1 MCVYIAIV
9 YASNE
14 QLEIDIKNTLHH
26 TTKHVKY
33 LNLTKAV
40 YDLNT
45 ENDQKKCWE
54 NNPKQTKNNADKN
67 KLSKMK
73 SYNYSENRRL
83 NIVISC
89 TDSM

>member
-14 QLEIDIKNTLHH
+14 QLEIDIKNTLYH

-40 YDLNT
+40 
-45 ENDQKKCWE
+45 
-54 NNPKQTKNNADKN
+54 
-67 KLSKMK
+67 
-73 SYNYSENRRL
+73 
-83 NIVISC
+83 
-89 TDSM
+89 